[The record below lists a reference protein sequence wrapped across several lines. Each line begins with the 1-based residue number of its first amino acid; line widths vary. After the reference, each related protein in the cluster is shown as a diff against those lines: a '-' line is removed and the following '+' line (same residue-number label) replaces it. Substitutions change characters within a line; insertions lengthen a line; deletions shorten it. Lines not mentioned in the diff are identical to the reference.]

1 LSAYFVILYEWQ
13 IDPVLD
19 AKRGDGELKGFGN
32 LDDEDEGKEKVAVD
46 EVVMTTQYTSQC
58 VRGMAGDL
66 KKEMRSEAYEDVG
79 LVWD

>member
-1 LSAYFVILYEWQ
+1 
-13 IDPVLD
+13 
-19 AKRGDGELKGFGN
+19 